1 MEKTGL
7 VLTADYHTHTPYSH
21 GANKIEENVAKA
33 KEIGLQQIGISD
45 HGYSHI
51 IYGLRRKET
60 KAYIAECKKAEEAYG
75 IKVLVGIEA
84 NIRSVS
90 GVADLTKED
99 FENFDI
105 YLCGHHIYVQY
116 VKTREL
122 WTYGYGNWVR
132 SSLLKKQPTEKQILR
147 NTQAYVNVIKNNP
160 IGPEPGLFIFCSKKA
175 ALRLPQQL

>member
-21 GANKIEENVAKA
+21 GANTIAENVARA

-60 KAYIAECKKAEEAYG
+60 KKYIAECKKAEEEYG

-90 GVADLTKED
+90 GDADITEKD
-99 FENFDI
+99 YENFDI
-105 YLCGHHIYVQY
+105 YLCGHHVYVRYLTWLQLNQ
-116 VKTREL
+116 V
-122 WTYGYGNWVR
+122 GFGNWISQTFLHR
-132 SSLLKKQPTEKQILR
+132 TTDKQVKR
-147 NTQAYVNVIKNNP
+147 NTEMYINTIKKNP
-160 IGPEPGLFIFCSKKA
+160 IDAITHLSYVCPNKSVF
-175 ALRLPQQL
+175 